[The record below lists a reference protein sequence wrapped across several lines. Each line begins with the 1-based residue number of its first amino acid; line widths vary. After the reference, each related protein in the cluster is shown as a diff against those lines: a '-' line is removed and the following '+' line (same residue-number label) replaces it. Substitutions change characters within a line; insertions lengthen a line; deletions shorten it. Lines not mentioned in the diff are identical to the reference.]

1 MVATAHPA
9 KFDTIVDPLIGQ
21 LLESASRSIATEHM
35 AASPESNA
43 LCVLI
48 TNTSFGS
55 RTGSELFVRD
65 LALQLRR
72 RSHTPIVYSPRL
84 GRLAEEVRAAGI
96 QVVDD
101 LESLSREPDLI
112 HGQHHLETM
121 AALVRFPRAPA
132 LFACHGF
139 LPWQEAPPLHPR
151 ILHYL
156 AVSEAAR
163 DRVVSMTGAPEKV
176 SLTLNFV
183 DLEVYLPRPPLP
195 VRAAKALVFSNQA
208 SELNYLGIV
217 REACALRGINVD
229 VAGYASGTSC
239 DAPQT
244 ILGGYDIVFARG
256 RAAIESLAVGA
267 AVVCCDLEGLGEM
280 VSTDNLDRMRR
291 NNFGLRELD
300 RAVRV
305 DLLCAQIDRYDPQSA
320 AEVSRRIRAGASVE
334 DFVGIVVAR
343 YRDVIRQWR
352 AEGERLQS
360 PEAPALH
367 RYLRQVSVMAQRLED
382 DVHHWQRTQ
391 AETNA
396 QLSGERSVTERT
408 RTDLEA
414 LQLSAQGLR
423 EETAAARNAIES
435 LKAEQLGT
443 AAQLQAVQ
451 RELEQTLEASAS
463 ARAGIESEQAQQ
475 RARWRESQAS
485 LEASHAFELGEARAR
500 TCCVEEQLE
509 RQRNTLTWR
518 LRERL
523 LAIEPLRR
531 AYLLVRS
538 RFPGRTANDS
548 KTAASATAV
557 GPGSLL
563 DDAEPRLACVVM
575 SLGNPETLIAAV
587 HSLQVQDVPV
597 EIVVVNSGG
606 GSPVSALRAAGIEVK
621 VLHRPDR
628 LFPGAVRNLGIA
640 ATTAPWIAF
649 LAADCLAEPGWA
661 AARITRHSMG
671 RQAVSS
677 AVIPASAGNLWSWV
691 SYLNLFA
698 MRMPGVSPRHALHYG
713 VSYARGLFE
722 EHGLFRSDLRSG
734 EDSEFNQRLTGI
746 EFDWAPEIRSAHAHP
761 TTMFGLLR
769 DHYGRGARIAAAWA
783 RLSGRP
789 SRGRVAR
796 GAVTRVPGLLRIA
809 WNAAQPGERRYVLA
823 AAPLTPLAV
832 AAYAFGALTGAAS
845 ASALPAAGVA
855 RPRLLALLTFH
866 DEMRY
871 LPDYFRNLAP
881 HVDGIIAL
889 DDGSG
894 DGSGEF
900 VESQA
905 LVRELIR
912 LPTRQPH
919 VWDEPRNRRLLVEAA
934 LRHGADWLVV
944 LDADERVERD
954 FRKRADAQMQRA
966 DGEGTLAL
974 RLVMRELWNHADHFR
989 CDGIWDRKR
998 PVRMF
1003 KARADHQFDERP
1015 LHGYWAPLNSLDAE
1029 SCGDADLVIY
1039 HLRMLTEIERR
1050 ARQAKYQRLDP
1061 NRDFQ
1066 EIGYDYLTDTAS
1078 LQLKKLPPYREYQPM
1093 HGQQS
1098 S

>member
-1 MVATAHPA
+1 
-9 KFDTIVDPLIGQ
+9 
-21 LLESASRSIATEHM
+21 M

-48 TNTSFGS
+48 TNTSFAR

-72 RSHTPIVYSPRL
+72 RGHTPLVYSPRL
-84 GRLAEEVRAAGI
+84 GPLADEVRASGI

-101 LESLSREPDLI
+101 LESLSQAPDLI

-121 AALVRFPRAPA
+121 AALVRFPRTPA
-132 LFACHGF
+132 LFACHGL

-176 SLTLNFV
+176 TLALNFV
-183 DLEVYLPRPPLP
+183 DLDVYLPRPPLP
-195 VRAAKALVFSNQA
+195 PRAARALVFSNQA

-217 REACALRGINVD
+217 REACALRGITVD
-229 VAGYASGTSC
+229 VAGYASGTPC
-239 DAPQT
+239 DAPQS

-280 VSTDNLDRMRR
+280 VGTDNLDRMRS
-291 NNFGLRELD
+291 NNFGVRELD
-300 RAVRV
+300 RAVRL
-305 DLLCAQIDRYDPQSA
+305 DFLGAQIDRYDPQSA
-320 AEVSRRIRAGASVE
+320 AVVSRRIRASAGVE
-334 DFVGIVVAR
+334 GFVEQIVGS
-343 YRDVIRQWR
+343 YRDVLRQWH
-352 AEGERLQS
+352 AESKRLRT
-360 PEAPALH
+360 PETLALC

-382 DVHHWQRTQ
+382 DVHHWQRSQ
-391 AETNA
+391 AETSA
-396 QLSGERSVTERT
+396 RLTGEGSVAERT
-408 RTDLEA
+408 RADLEE
-414 LQLSAQGLR
+414 LQHSAQALR
-423 EETAAARNAIES
+423 EERAAARNAIEFW
-435 LKAEQLGT
+435 KAEQLGT
-443 AAQLQAVQ
+443 AAQLQAAQ
-451 RELEQTLEASAS
+451 RGLEQALEASAS
-463 ARAGIESEQAQQ
+463 ARAGIEAEHAQE
-475 RARWRESQAS
+475 RARWHESQAS
-485 LEASHAFELGEARAR
+485 LEAAHAFELGDARER
-500 TCCVEEQLE
+500 SLRMDELLE

-518 LRERL
+518 LRGRL
-523 LAIEPLRR
+523 LAIEPFRR

-538 RFPGRTANDS
+538 KFRRRIPTDS
-548 KTAASATAV
+548 DAAASAT
-557 GPGSLL
+557 GLGLSSLPG
-563 DDAEPRLACVVM
+563 DTETRLACVVM
-575 SLGNPETLIAAV
+575 SLGNPATLTAAV
-587 HSLQVQDVPV
+587 QSLQMQDVPV

-606 GSPVSALRAAGIEVK
+606 GSPVSVLRAAGIEVK

-640 ATTAPWIAF
+640 ATTAPLIAF

-661 AARITRHSMG
+661 AGRITRHSSG
-671 RQAVSS
+671 RGAVSS
-677 AVIPASAGNLWSWV
+677 AVTPARPRNLWSWV
-691 SYLNLFA
+691 SYFNLFA
-698 MRMPGVSPRHALHYG
+698 MRMPGVSSRQALHYG

-722 EHGLFRSDLRSG
+722 EHGLFRTDLRSG

-761 TTMFGLLR
+761 TTLSGLLH
-769 DHYGRGARIAAAWA
+769 DHYDRGARIAAAWE
-783 RLSGRP
+783 RLSGNP
-789 SRGRVAR
+789 SRARVAM
-796 GAVTRVPGLLRIA
+796 GAIARVPGLLRLA
-809 WNAAQPGERRYVLA
+809 WNAAQPGQRRYVLA

-832 AAYAFGALTGAAS
+832 LAYVFGALTGAAP
-845 ASALPAAGVA
+845 APPLPGAGVT

-905 LVRELIR
+905 LLRELIR
-912 LPTRQPH
+912 LPKRQPH

-954 FRKRADAQMQRA
+954 FRERADAEMRQA
-966 DGEGTLAL
+966 DSEGTLAL

-1015 LHGYWAPLNSLDAE
+1015 LHGYWAPLNSLDGE
-1029 SCGDADLVIY
+1029 SCRDADLVIY

-1061 NRDFQ
+1061 HRDFQ

-1078 LQLKKLPPYREYQPM
+1078 LQLQKLPPHREYQPI
-1093 HGQQS
+1093 HGQLS